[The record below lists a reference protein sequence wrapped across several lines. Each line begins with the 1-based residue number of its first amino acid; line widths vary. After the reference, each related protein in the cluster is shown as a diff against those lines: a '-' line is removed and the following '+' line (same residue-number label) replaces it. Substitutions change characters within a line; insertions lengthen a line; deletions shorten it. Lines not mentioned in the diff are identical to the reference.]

1 MSEKPQTP
9 NDVSDSMKSPLGQS
23 IDETQAHIAKQ
34 VNADLAK
41 RPTTLKE
48 TRP

>member
-9 NDVSDSMKSPLGQS
+9 NDVSDSVKGPLGQS
-23 IDETQAHIAKQ
+23 VDETQAHIARQ

-41 RPTTLKE
+41 RPTTPKE
-48 TRP
+48 SRP